1 MENSSRA
8 GVLLFA
14 LTLFRRSLI
23 ALAAVFVV
31 GWFTSCSDDPTGPL
45 PDELPDE
52 GAIVSDP
59 VSSAS
64 LAAGANANLALQAST
79 AQGNDV
85 VYVSLPPRTV
95 PGGSI
100 AVIRRVGDPASVF
113 TAVLDGGFDP
123 VAVAAK
129 EGESIDVSVTNASGV
144 TLSTYRVSVRGRRPP
159 MIVRTQPPRGRPD
172 VPLNSM
178 IIVVFSEPIDGP
190 TVTSASIQLR
200 RGTTPIGATV
210 RFLDPTLDASHVSVE
225 LVPNVPLAANTAYEL
240 VVTTQVRDLDG
251 DGVAAPYTAAFTT
264 GQSSTGPPASIMLS
278 PDSVLSLMAGATYQ
292 MTATVRDAA
301 GNMLTDQPVT
311 WSTSD
316 PNGLSISPTGLLTAL
331 GDGFYQVTARV
342 AGLSSVL
349 RVVVSAAPAA
359 SVAISP
365 TPATVA
371 AGDTIMLAA
380 TVRDAAGR
388 TINRPSVTW
397 TSSAPAV
404 GTVAPSNVNAVG
416 IVYGTVTGWTQGS
429 VTITATSGTSSGTV
443 VVAVGP
449 PVPVQSVTVTP
460 GSASLVTQGKSQLNA
475 TLRDATGK
483 ITNRSITWTS
493 SNAAVATVDAN
504 GLVTGV
510 GAGSASV
517 TASSEGVSDAAAI
530 TVTTV
535 VFTAMTAGGYH
546 TCGLTTSGVAYC
558 WGAAWAG
565 QIGNGFLGDEEVS
578 PTAVTGGLNFAMVT
592 AGLDHTCG
600 LTRNGLAYCWGA
612 NKSGELGI
620 GNRAGPESCFGSEFD
635 DDVCSTAPIAVAG
648 GLVFSTLSAGG
659 VATCGLTASG
669 QAYCWGRSA
678 DLTPAAVAGG
688 LTFAAVEVGWH
699 HSCALTSNGVAYCW
713 GGNEYGQLGNGSVSG
728 AQAPVAVS
736 GGLVFAA
743 LSAGA
748 WHTCGVTPTGA
759 AYCWGLGIAL
769 GNGTTTDSKVP
780 VAVSGGLAFAT
791 LDAGSENTCGLTTEG
806 AAFCWGS
813 NSVGQLGIGN
823 ATGPEQCPY
832 AGSTSTY
839 PCSRAPVG
847 VTHGLTFASLNVGL
861 GHSCG
866 VTRNAVAYCWGYN
879 DSGQLGTGSHT
890 DSSVP
895 VKVAGQP

>member
-1 MENSSRA
+1 MENSTRA

-31 GWFTSCSDDPTGPL
+31 GWFTSCSDDPASPL

-64 LAAGANANLALQAST
+64 LAAGANADLALLAST

-100 AVIRRVGDPASVF
+100 AVIRRVGDPGSVF
-113 TAVLDGGFDP
+113 TTVLDGGFDP

-129 EGESIDVSVTNASGV
+129 EGESIDVGVTNANGV
-144 TLSTYRVSVRGRRPP
+144 TLSTYRVPVRGRRSPI
-159 MIVRTQPPRGRPD
+159 IVRTQPPRGIPD
-172 VPLNSM
+172 VPLNTA
-178 IIVVFSEPIDGP
+178 IVVVFSEPIDGS

-200 RGTTPIGATV
+200 RGTTAIGATV

-251 DGVAAPYTAAFTT
+251 EGLAAPYTATFTT

-278 PDSVLSLMAGATYQ
+278 PDSVLSLGVRATHQ
-292 MTATVRDAA
+292 LTATVWDAA
-301 GNMLTDQPVT
+301 GNMLTDHPVT
-311 WSTSD
+311 WSTSN
-316 PNGLSISPTGLLTAL
+316 PNAVSVSFTGRLTAL
-331 GDGFYQVTARV
+331 RDGFSVVTAAVGGVTR
-342 AGLSSVL
+342 ALT
-349 RVVVSAAPAA
+349 VVVSGGAPA

-365 TPATVA
+365 TQGTVA
-371 AGDTIMLAA
+371 ALDTIMLAA

-388 TINRPSVTW
+388 TINDPSVTW

-404 GTVAPSNVNAVG
+404 GTVAPSNVNLFG

-429 VTITATSGTSSGTV
+429 VTITARSGTSSGTV

-460 GSASLVTQGKSQLNA
+460 GSAGLVAQGKSQLNA
-475 TLRDATGK
+475 TLRDATGR
-483 ITNRSITWTS
+483 ILSNRTITWTS
-493 SNAAVATVDAN
+493 NNAAVATVDTN

-517 TASSEGVSDAAAI
+517 TATSEGVSDAAAI

-535 VFTAMTAGGYH
+535 VFTAMTASDGH
-546 TCGLTTSGVAYC
+546 TCGLTSSSVAYC
-558 WGAAWAG
+558 WGYNDRG
-565 QIGNGFLGDEEVS
+565 QIGIGSQDPRVQVS
-578 PTAVTGGLNFAMVT
+578 PTAVTGGLEFAMVT
-592 AGLDHTCG
+592 AGYGHTCG
-600 LTRNGLAYCWGA
+600 LTRNGLAYCWGSNA
-612 NKSGELGI
+612 RGQLGI
-620 GNRAGPESCFGSEFD
+620 GNRDGPERCYDSFD
-635 DDVCSTAPIAVAG
+635 GVCSTAPRAVAG

-659 VATCGLTASG
+659 AETCGLTASD
-669 QAYCWGRSA
+669 QTYCWGGSA
-678 DLTPAAVAGG
+678 GLTPAPLAGG
-688 LTFAAVEVGWH
+688 LTFTAVDVGWD

-713 GGNEYGQLGNGSVSG
+713 GGNERGQLGNGSVSG

-743 LSAGA
+743 LSAGVG
-748 WHTCGVTPTGA
+748 HTCGVTPTGA
-759 AYCWGLGIAL
+759 AYCWGFGDAL

-791 LDAGSENTCGLTTEG
+791 LDAGNGYTCGLTTEG
-806 AAFCWGS
+806 AAFCWGF
-813 NSVGQLGIGN
+813 NYGGQLGIGS
-823 ATGPEQCPY
+823 ATGPEHCD
-832 AGSTSTY
+832 AGDFTY
-839 PCSRAPVG
+839 PCSRTPLA
-847 VTHGLTFASLNVGL
+847 VTSGLTFAALNVGSS
-861 GHSCG
+861 HSCG
-866 VTRNAVAYCWGYN
+866 LTRNAVAYCWGYN

-890 DSSVP
+890 NSSVP
-895 VKVAGQP
+895 AKVAGQP